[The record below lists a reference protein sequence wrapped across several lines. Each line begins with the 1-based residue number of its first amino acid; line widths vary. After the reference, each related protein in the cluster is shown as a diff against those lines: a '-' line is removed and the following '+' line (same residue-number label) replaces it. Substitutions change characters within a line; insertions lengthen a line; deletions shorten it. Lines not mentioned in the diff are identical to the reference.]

1 MLNFYFGYLL
11 ATAIM
16 FLLVQMCCKNVN
28 LNSNKEL
35 RSRKLRDGE

>member
-16 FLLVQMCCKNVN
+16 FLLAQMCCKNV
-28 LNSNKEL
+28 NSNKEL
-35 RSRKLRDGE
+35 RSRE